1 MSWWMEES
9 IRMIQTNLRE
19 TDAAMDPVG
28 LMDDLD
34 ALSANVLMVNA
45 GGIFAFYPSE
55 LEHQYVTPFLQ
66 NDLVG
71 TLTELAHR
79 RGKRIIVRFDFSKAH
94 ESLFE
99 RHPEWFYRTR
109 EGRAVNYRGIMHTC
123 VNGHYQQKVSLEII
137 GEVLARYPVDGIFF
151 NMFGYQH
158 WDYSGNHYGPC
169 CCGNCR
175 RRFREMYGRDL
186 EDYDENGGTLQ
197 REYAEFCERTTR
209 EMLRNIRD
217 FVKKDHPHVAIST
230 YHTEGV
236 DLVRSESNTSLK
248 RPLPKW
254 LYAAS
259 ENVASVEGGWDDKR
273 SSCCSINAV
282 DLPYRFTGV
291 SVHETE
297 IRLYEALAQ
306 GSVLDFCII
315 GTFPDY
321 PDASNLPAV
330 RRIFRFQQENESV
343 FNDLNPIADVLLV
356 KPESG
361 AARGEYSGLFKILK
375 EKHILFEV
383 VARERLIP
391 RLEKEKRA
399 RVLLLPGIG
408 RLTERERGL
417 LERKQRAGLRIAATG
432 GALAEDA
439 ESLRALFGIR
449 ELKRLPDAESAYF
462 EADGEGL
469 AGIPE
474 GRRWIVAPGPC
485 WAAVSE
491 PDVVGRL
498 RGIEAATFGPPERAY
513 GHARSEAFD
522 AVSIRRS
529 GAGSGVYYGWQPGEW
544 YGRYGWQ
551 DHKEAFAALLEDGLD
566 GGWTLKSD
574 APPSVEAFLHRVGDG
589 DLLLQCLNLS
599 GFDGMTYHEALPI
612 GPLTFTIG
620 SDVLPR
626 ADKRQAAGAPGIP
639 TGTRLY
645 EASSLMS
652 GKAASVRRTAE
663 GLSVTLERLERYE
676 AMRIREAPSE

>member
-19 TDAAMDPVG
+19 TDATMDPVR

-55 LEHQYVTPFLQ
+55 LEEQYVTPFLE

-71 TLTELAHR
+71 TLTDLAHQ

-109 EGRAVNYRGIMHTC
+109 AGQEVNYQGIVHTC
-123 VNGHYQQKVSLEII
+123 VNGHYQQKVSLKMI
-137 GEVLARYPVDGIFF
+137 GEVLERYPVDGIFF

-169 CCGNCR
+169 YCENCR
-175 RRFREMYGRDL
+175 RRFSEMYGQDL
-186 EDYDENGGTLQ
+186 EQYDGKNGPLQ
-197 REYAEFCERTTR
+197 QEYAEFCEQTTR
-209 EMLRNIRD
+209 EMLRRIRE
-217 FVKKDHPHVAIST
+217 FVKKDYPNVAIST

-248 RPLPKW
+248 RPLPRW

-259 ENVASVEGGWDDKR
+259 ENIASVEGGWDDKR

-321 PDASNLPAV
+321 PDSSNLPTV
-330 RRIFRFQQENESV
+330 QRIFRFQQENESV
-343 FNDLNPIADVLLV
+343 FKNLKPIVDVLLV

-361 AARGEYSGLFKILK
+361 TARGEYLGLFKILK
-375 EKHILFEV
+375 EKQIPFEV
-383 VARERLIP
+383 VVRERLSW
-391 RLEKEKRA
+391 RLEKENGA
-399 RVLLLPGIG
+399 LVLLLPGVD
-408 RLTERERGL
+408 RLTEKEREL
-417 LERKQRAGLRIAATG
+417 LERKQREGLRIAATG

-439 ESLRALFGIR
+439 ESLSALFGIR
-449 ELKRLPDAESAYF
+449 ELTRLPDAESAYF
-462 EADGEGL
+462 EADGEGV

-485 WAAVSE
+485 WAAEVE
-491 PDVVGRL
+491 PGVAGRL
-498 RGIEAATFGPPERAY
+498 RSIEAATFGPPERAY
-513 GHARSEAFD
+513 GHARSEGFD
-522 AVSIRRS
+522 AVTIRRS
-529 GAGSGVYYGWQPGEW
+529 GAGSGLYYGWQPGEW
-544 YGRYGWQ
+544 YSRYGWQ
-551 DHKEAFAALLEDGLD
+551 DHKEAFAAVLEHELES
-566 GGWTLKSD
+566 GWTLKSD
-574 APPSVEAFLHRVGDG
+574 APSSVEVFLHRTGES
-589 DLLLQCLNLS
+589 DLLLQCINLS
-599 GFDGMTYHEALPI
+599 GFNGMTYHEAVPI
-612 GPLTFTIG
+612 GPMTFTIG
-620 SDVLPR
+620 GSNAEALSDLFLNRCEAISLVNQNHIDVQQT
-626 ADKRQAAGAPGIP
+626 ATGI
-639 TGTRLY
+639 
-645 EASSLMS
+645 SL
-652 GKAASVRRTAE
+652 TI
-663 GLSVTLERLERYE
+663 ERLEKYE
-676 AMRIREAPSE
+676 AVQIRRASAEKRLAQNES

>member
-19 TDAAMDPVG
+19 TDAAMDPVR

-34 ALSANVLMVNA
+34 DLSANVLMVNA

-55 LEHQYVTPFLQ
+55 LEEQYVTPFLK

-71 TLTELAHR
+71 TLTDLAHR

-109 EGRAVNYRGIMHTC
+109 TGQEVNYHGIVHTC
-123 VNGHYQQKVSLEII
+123 VNGYYQQKVSLDMI
-137 GEVLARYPVDGIFF
+137 GEVLERYPVDGIFF

-169 CCGNCR
+169 CCENCR
-175 RRFREMYGRDL
+175 QRFWEMYGKNLDQ
-186 EDYDENGGTLQ
+186 YDGKGGALRQ
-197 REYAEFCERTTR
+197 EYAEFCERTTR
-209 EMLRNIRD
+209 EMLRRIRE

-248 RPLPKW
+248 RALPKW

-321 PDASNLPAV
+321 PDTSNLSAV
-330 RRIFRFQQENESV
+330 QRIFRFQQENESV
-343 FNDLNPIADVLLV
+343 FKILKPITDVLLV
-356 KPESG
+356 KPQSG
-361 AARGEYSGLFKILK
+361 TAREEYLGLFKLLK
-375 EKHILFEV
+375 EKQIPFEV
-383 VARERLIP
+383 VAKERLVW
-391 RLEKEKRA
+391 RLEKENGA
-399 RVLLLPGIG
+399 RVLLLPGVD
-408 RLTERERGL
+408 RLTEKEREL
-417 LERKQRAGLRIAATG
+417 LERKQRDGLRIAATG

-462 EADGEGL
+462 EADGEGV

-485 WAAVSE
+485 WAAEVE
-491 PDVVGRL
+491 PGVAGRM
-498 RGIEAATFGPPERAY
+498 RGIEAAAFGPPERAY
-513 GHARSEAFD
+513 GHTRSEDFD
-522 AVSIRRS
+522 AVTIRRS
-529 GAGSGVYYGWQPGEW
+529 GAGSGLYYGWQPGEW
-544 YGRYGWQ
+544 YSRYGWQ
-551 DHKEAFAALLEDGLD
+551 DHKEAFAAVLEQELQ
-566 GGWTLKSD
+566 GGWTLKSN
-574 APPSVEAFLHRVGDG
+574 APSAVEAFLHRTIEG
-589 DLLLQCLNLS
+589 DLLLQCINLS
-599 GFDGMTYHEALPI
+599 GFNGMTYHESLPI

-620 SDVLPR
+620 SELH
-626 ADKRQAAGAPGIP
+626 
-639 TGTRLY
+639 TGRSSGTAHASSDTY
-645 EASSLMS
+645 EATSLLNN
-652 GKAASVRRTAE
+652 KDIRVEQTKQR
-663 GLSVTLERLERYE
+663 LSLTIPCLERYE
-676 AMRIREAPSE
+676 AVRISRIPSET